1 MKIHIIS
8 VGKTKESWLQEA
20 VSLYQERLLRSVQ
33 FQFSWV
39 KDNDQLIQLTS
50 KERRVV
56 ALDPL
61 GKTFSSEEFSD
72 FFYKEIE
79 AGGAQLA
86 FIIGGAEGLPPEI
99 RSRYPLFSLSRLTF
113 THQIT
118 RLILVEQIYRAIQI
132 RQGTQYHKSG

>member
-8 VGKTKESWLQEA
+8 VGKTKEAWLQEA
-20 VSLYQERLLRSVQ
+20 VEIYQERLLGQVQ

-50 KERRVV
+50 KERRAI
-56 ALDPL
+56 ALDPK
-61 GKTFSSEEFSD
+61 GKSYTSEQFSD
-72 FFYKEIE
+72 LFYKEIE

-86 FIIGGAEGLPPEI
+86 FIIGGAEGLPQEI
-99 RSRYPLFSLSRLTF
+99 RSKYPLLSLSQLTF

-118 RLILVEQIYRAIQI
+118 RLILVEQIYRAIHI
-132 RQGTQYHKSG
+132 RQGTQYHKS

>member
-1 MKIHIIS
+1 MKVHIVS

-20 VSLYQERLLRSVQ
+20 FDLYQERLTGTVQ
-33 FQFSWV
+33 FQLTWV
-39 KDNDQLIQLTS
+39 KDNAQLTQTVS
-50 KERRVV
+50 KDRRPI

-61 GKTFSSEEFSD
+61 GKSYTSEEFSQ

-79 AGGAQLA
+79 AGGSSLT
-86 FIIGGAEGLPPEI
+86 FIIGGAEGLPEEI
-99 RSRYPLFSLSRLTF
+99 RGRYPLISLSKLTF

>member
-1 MKIHIIS
+1 LKIHIIS

-20 VSLYQERLLRSVQ
+20 VELYQERLLGTLQ

-39 KDNDQLIQLTS
+39 KDDNQLIQLAH
-50 KERRVV
+50 KERRVI
-56 ALDPL
+56 ALDPE
-61 GKTFSSEEFSD
+61 GKMHTSEEFSD

-79 AGGAQLA
+79 AGGAQLS
-86 FIIGGAEGLPPEI
+86 FIIGGAEGLPDEI
-99 RSRYPLFSLSRLTF
+99 RNRYPLISLSRLTF

-118 RLILVEQIYRAIQI
+118 RLILVEQVYRAIQI